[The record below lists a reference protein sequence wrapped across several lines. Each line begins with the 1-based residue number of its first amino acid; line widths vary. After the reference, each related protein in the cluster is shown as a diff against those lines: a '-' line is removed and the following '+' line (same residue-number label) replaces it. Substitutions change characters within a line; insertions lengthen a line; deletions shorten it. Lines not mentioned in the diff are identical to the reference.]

1 MKCLQLNPQEH
12 EIELAA
18 NSTDHGCGHISFK
31 LGDGAGDVYLR
42 PSEARKIGKWFL
54 KLAEEV
60 EKREKA

>member
-1 MKCLQLNPQEH
+1 
-12 EIELAA
+12 
-18 NSTDHGCGHISFK
+18 